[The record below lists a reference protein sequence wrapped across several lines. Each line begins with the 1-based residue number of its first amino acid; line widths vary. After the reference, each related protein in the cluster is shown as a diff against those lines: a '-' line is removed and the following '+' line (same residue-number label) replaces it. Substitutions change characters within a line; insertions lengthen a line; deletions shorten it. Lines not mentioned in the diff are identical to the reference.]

1 MSSVWGKLFG
11 NRPTPANDAPHLSN
25 HYEPDNETSEAWDA
39 SNGWGQGHRRGGDLM
54 PAMIARTFDSKL
66 AEPLLPAEPAPDALL
81 RFGPLARRGAG
92 EPLLK
97 RSTPAALSSASP
109 EFVQPYASSATKE
122 PGLPH
127 RAGPW
132 RLAGWGVLGVGAPSL
147 VAVAIVM
154 LSPALRS
161 PTPLEST
168 DQATAT
174 HPRAPSAAPAIPAA
188 DMTRALPGEPR
199 APLQIGEAAASPV
212 HPDFKEGMAVP
223 PSAIAVSAAP
233 PPATSPLP
241 TLASKTEAEAERF
254 IAEVERK
261 MDALSAEV
269 GRKMDALSAEM
280 DALFAEVGRAEA
292 QWYSSSPEQNKP
304 PASPPPAVAVSPA
317 SPPATSPIPT
327 LASETGA
334 EAERFIA
341 EVERKMDALSAEVDA
356 LFAEVGRL
364 EGHQDSTS
372 PEQNKPPASPP
383 PAVAVSPASPP
394 ATSPV
399 LPLAS
404 EAAAGADRPVAA
416 VELERDAAAQE
427 VDRLQS
433 HRDSTSP
440 EPATP
445 LASPPPAV
453 AVSPAPPPATSPVL
467 PLASEAAADA
477 DRPVAA
483 VERESEAMAAEV
495 GRLEG
500 HQDSTSPKQATPL
513 ASSPPAVA
521 VSPAPPPATSPVLP
535 LASEAAADAD
545 RPAAAVELERDA
557 AAQEVDR
564 LQSHR
569 DSTSPEPATPLASPP
584 PAIAP
589 SQVAPLASLPASP
602 PATSP
607 VLPPASEAAAD
618 ADRPVAAVERES
630 DAMAAEVDRL
640 QSHRGSISPEQVTPP
655 ASLPPAVAVSPAP
668 PPATSPVLPPASE
681 AVADADRP
689 VAAVERESDAMAAEV
704 GRLEGHHDSTSP
716 KQATPPASPP
726 PVIAPS
732 QVAPLAS
739 LPASPPATSP
749 VLPLASETAA
759 DADRPVAAVELERD
773 AAAEVDRLQNHR
785 DSTSP
790 EPATPL
796 ASPPPAV
803 AVSPVAPPTSS
814 AVAPLASS
822 PVLPLASEAAADA
835 DRRIAAVERKMDAL
849 SAEVGR
855 LQSHRDSI
863 SPEQATP
870 PASRPP
876 VFAVSP
882 VAPLA
887 SSPVLPLASEAAA
900 DADRRI
906 AAVERKMDALS
917 AEVGRLQSHRD
928 SISPEQATPPASLP
942 PAVAV
947 SPAPPPAT
955 SPVLPPASEAAADAD
970 RPIAAVGHAA
980 AAEVDRLQSHR
991 DSTAPEQNKPPASS
1005 PPAVAVS
1012 PVAREDARPDPP
1024 VVHAGVADLT
1034 SDETCR
1040 RDGDRLARLRASPS
1054 GEETQRFA
1062 SELGCEAL
1070 RPQLQRL
1077 MESLGLVAPVPPT
1090 AANSTASSNSVPA
1103 QVCASEQAA
1112 LDRLRKEPSAE
1123 AARLFWRDL
1132 KCARLRPQV
1141 RLLMDSLNATPR
1153 PLGSAAEPGEADSRS
1168 AVTIDAPTANGTDSA
1183 ACRRETPELD
1193 RIRATLDLG
1202 DANRFAMR

>member
-241 TLASKTEAEAERF
+241 TLASETEADAERF

-618 ADRPVAAVERES
+618 ADRPVVAVERES

-640 QSHRGSISPEQVTPP
+640 QSHRGSISLEQVTPP

-814 AVAPLASS
+814 A
-822 PVLPLASEAAADA
+822 
-835 DRRIAAVERKMDAL
+835 
-849 SAEVGR
+849 
-855 LQSHRDSI
+855 
-863 SPEQATP
+863 
-870 PASRPP
+870 
-876 VFAVSP
+876 

>member
-1 MSSVWGKLFG
+1 
-11 NRPTPANDAPHLSN
+11 
-25 HYEPDNETSEAWDA
+25 
-39 SNGWGQGHRRGGDLM
+39 M

-81 RFGPLARRGAG
+81 RFRPLARRGAG

-109 EFVQPYASSATKE
+109 EFVQSSASSAAEE

-132 RLAGWGVLGVGAPSL
+132 RLVGWGVLGVGAPSL

-154 LSPALRS
+154 LSPALRP

-168 DQATAT
+168 DQAT
-174 HPRAPSAAPAIPAA
+174 HPRAPPAAPAVPAA
-188 DMTRALPGEPR
+188 DMTTALPGEPR
-199 APLQIGEAAASPV
+199 APLQVGEAAAPV
-212 HPDFKEGMAVP
+212 RPDFKEGMAVP
-223 PSAIAVSAAP
+223 PSAIAVSPAP
-233 PPATSPLP
+233 PPATPPIP
-241 TLASKTEAEAERF
+241 TLASETEADAERF

-292 QWYSSSPEQNKP
+292 QWYSSSPK
-304 PASPPPAVAVSPA
+304 
-317 SPPATSPIPT
+317 
-327 LASETGA
+327 
-334 EAERFIA
+334 
-341 EVERKMDALSAEVDA
+341 
-356 LFAEVGRL
+356 
-364 EGHQDSTS
+364 
-372 PEQNKPPASPP
+372 QNKPPASPP

-404 EAAAGADRPVAA
+404 EAAADANRPVAAVERESNSMAAEVGRLQSHRGSISPEQATPLASPPPAVAVSPVAPPATSPVLPPVSEAAADTDRPVAA
-416 VELERDAAAQE
+416 VELERDAAAAE

-453 AVSPAPPPATSPVL
+453 TVSPAQPPATSPVL

-483 VERESEAMAAEV
+483 VE
-495 GRLEG
+495 
-500 HQDSTSPKQATPL
+500 
-513 ASSPPAVA
+513 
-521 VSPAPPPATSPVLP
+521 
-535 LASEAAADAD
+535 
-545 RPAAAVELERDA
+545 LERDA
-557 AAQEVDR
+557 AAAEVDR

-584 PAIAP
+584 PAVTV
-589 SQVAPLASLPASP
+589 SPAQP

-607 VLPPASEAAAD
+607 VLPLASEAAAD
-618 ADRPVAAVERES
+618 ANRPVAAVERES
-630 DAMAAEVDRL
+630 DSMAAEVGRL
-640 QSHRGSISPEQVTPP
+640 QSHRGSISPEQ
-655 ASLPPAVAVSPAP
+655 
-668 PPATSPVLPPASE
+668 
-681 AVADADRP
+681 
-689 VAAVERESDAMAAEV
+689 
-704 GRLEGHHDSTSP
+704 
-716 KQATPPASPP
+716 ATPPASPP
-726 PVIAPS
+726 PA
-732 QVAPLAS
+732 VAVS
-739 LPASPPATSP
+739 PASPPATSP
-749 VLPLASETAA
+749 VLPLASEAAA
-759 DADRPVAAVELERD
+759 DADRRMAAVERKME
-773 AAAEVDRLQNHR
+773 AMAAEVGRLEGHQ

-790 EPATPL
+790 EQNKPP
-796 ASPPPAV
+796 ASPSPAV
-803 AVSPVAPPTSS
+803 AVSPVAPPAT
-814 AVAPLASS
+814 S
-822 PVLPLASEAAADA
+822 PVLPPASEAATDA

-855 LQSHRDSI
+855 LEGHQDST
-863 SPEQATP
+863 SPEQNKP
-870 PASRPP
+870 PASP
-876 VFAVSP
+876 
-882 VAPLA
+882 
-887 SSPVLPLASEAAA
+887 
-900 DADRRI
+900 
-906 AAVERKMDALS
+906 
-917 AEVGRLQSHRD
+917 
-928 SISPEQATPPASLP
+928 P

-947 SPAPPPAT
+947 SPVAPPAT
-955 SPVLPPASEAAADAD
+955 SPVLPLASEAAADAD

-991 DSTAPEQNKPPASS
+991 DSTSLEQNKPPASS

-1012 PVAREDARPDPP
+1012 PVAHEDARPAQP
-1024 VVHAGVADLT
+1024 VVHAGVADLTSDETCRRDGDRLAQLRASPSGEETQRFASELGCEALRPQLQRLMESLGLVAPVPPSADGSNGSSSDTQAAREDARPAPPVVYAGVTDLT

-1077 MESLGLVAPVPPT
+1077 MESLGLVAPVPPSAT
-1090 AANSTASSNSVPA
+1090 NSTASSDSELA
-1103 QVCASEQAA
+1103 QVCASERAA

-1153 PLGSAAEPGEADSRS
+1153 PLGSAAEPGEADSRR
-1168 AVTIDAPTANGTDSA
+1168 AVTIDAPTANGTDSV
-1183 ACRRETPELD
+1183 ACRRETPELH

-1202 DANRFAMR
+1202 DANRFASAVTCDALKPQAVRLLESLKE